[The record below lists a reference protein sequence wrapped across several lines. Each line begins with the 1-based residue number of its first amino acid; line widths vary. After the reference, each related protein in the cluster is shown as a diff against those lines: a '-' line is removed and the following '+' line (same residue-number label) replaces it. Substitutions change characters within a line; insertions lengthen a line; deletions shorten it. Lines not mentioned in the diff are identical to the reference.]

1 MLNFNDIISSEA
13 LSYFGAKCTDAERA
27 GILERYG
34 VSIEPGESHIQA
46 IAAVVRAKQNND
58 SK

>member
-1 MLNFNDIISSEA
+1 MFNFNESITSEA
-13 LSYFGAKCTDAERA
+13 LSFFGAKCTDAERA

-46 IAAVVRAKQNND
+46 IAAVVSAKKSGD